1 MFLGPYLARTL
12 NETNNLTYLFH
23 KYSFCYINHSIIF
36 SYSNSFTRLTTK
48 WRHYGYGLLCK
59 AGGVVQTHPTESGKK
74 YAKSGHTVEDSIDRH
89 IDFDQWKCGQR
100 VSYFFLSFL
109 QSLLFS
115 TPFFY
120 RDSAR
125 SPLYSNFN
133 QVKLLEFYSWIF
145 PFLT

>member
-1 MFLGPYLARTL
+1 MGMVYYVKQGASSKRIQP
-12 NETNNLTYLFH
+12 NL
-23 KYSFCYINHSIIF
+23 
-36 SYSNSFTRLTTK
+36 
-48 WRHYGYGLLCK
+48 
-59 AGGVVQTHPTESGKK
+59 VKK

-125 SPLYSNFN
+125 SRLYSNFN
-133 QVKLLEFYSWIF
+133 QVKLLEFYS
-145 PFLT
+145 